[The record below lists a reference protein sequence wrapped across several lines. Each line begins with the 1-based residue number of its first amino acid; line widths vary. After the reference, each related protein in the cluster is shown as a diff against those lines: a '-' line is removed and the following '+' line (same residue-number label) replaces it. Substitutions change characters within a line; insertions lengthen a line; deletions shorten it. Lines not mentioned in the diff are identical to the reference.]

1 MAKVVTLR
9 LSEDV
14 YHLFSHY
21 AKDDNRTLSNF
32 IETAAKKY
40 IEQNIEYAD
49 EYEMSEIKNNV
60 PLNESLKRG
69 AKDAKNK
76 KGRFIA

>member
-1 MAKVVTLR
+1 MPKVVTLR
-9 LSEDV
+9 LTDDL

-49 EYEMSEIKNNV
+49 EYEMKEITDNAG
-60 PLNESLKRG
+60 LNESLKHG
-69 AKDAKNK
+69 YKDAKNK
-76 KGRFIA
+76 KGQFVA

>member
-1 MAKVVTLR
+1 MPKVVTLR
-9 LSEDV
+9 LTDDL

-49 EYEMSEIKNNV
+49 EYEMKEITNNAG
-60 PLNESLKRG
+60 LNESLKRG
-69 AKDAKNK
+69 YKDAKNK
-76 KGRFIA
+76 KGQFVA

>member
-1 MAKVVTLR
+1 MPRVVTLR
-9 LSEDV
+9 LNDDV
-14 YHLFSHY
+14 YHLFSRC

-49 EYEMSEIKNNV
+49 EYEMNEIKNNV
-60 PLNESLKRG
+60 SLNESLKRG
-69 AKDAKNK
+69 CEDTKNK
-76 KGRFIA
+76 KGHYIV

>member
-1 MAKVVTLR
+1 MSKVVTLR
-9 LSEDV
+9 LDDNI

-49 EYEMSEIKNNV
+49 EYEMNEIKNNAG
-60 PLNESLKRG
+60 LNDSLKRG
-69 AKDAKNK
+69 YKDAKNK
-76 KGRFIA
+76 KGRFVA

>member
-1 MAKVVTLR
+1 MSKVVTLR
-9 LSEDV
+9 LDDNI

-49 EYEMSEIKNNV
+49 EYEMNEIKSNAG
-60 PLNESLKRG
+60 LNDSLKRG
-69 AKDAKNK
+69 YKDAKNK
-76 KGRFIA
+76 KGRFVA

>member
-1 MAKVVTLR
+1 MPKVVTLR
-9 LSEDV
+9 LNDDV

-40 IEQNIEYAD
+40 IEQNIENVD
-49 EYEMSEIKNNV
+49 EYEMNDIKNNAS
-60 PLNESLKRG
+60 LNESLKRG
-69 AKDAKNK
+69 YKDAKNK
-76 KGRFIA
+76 KGHYLV